1 MSGKMDRK
9 EGGRIKEGERMDGW
23 MDGFWCTV

>member
-1 MSGKMDRK
+1 MDRK

-23 MDGFWCTV
+23 VWVYRVNVFPFS